1 MPALRSHAAL
11 VVALLAACAAP
22 EKSGGLD
29 PEPVVERVVISP
41 ANVALAAGDSF
52 DFSAEAE
59 LSDGSHDSLL
69 VSWASTGGIVSG
81 AGVYHAGNA
90 PGTYM
95 VIVVTPDLQHA
106 DTATVVISG
115 GTGPTLAGLTV
126 QPASVTLDPGAN
138 AGFSAVGS
146 FSDGSTA
153 AVVASWNATGGSV
166 TQAGSYHA
174 GPAAGGYRVIAS
186 HQGFTDTAL
195 VTIRDTTTPPPTL
208 TAVTVTPAT
217 VTVDPGSTTAFSAT
231 GSYSDGSS
239 GAVGASWSATGGSVS
254 QGGSYQAGATAG
266 SFRVVAAYL
275 GRADT
280 AVVSIRDTTTPPTGG
295 TVLLTE
301 GFDDAGVGSRGW
313 YDNTNPAVVATGQHG
328 GAGALQMAW
337 NVGSST
343 PVKGAAVR
351 HLFPATDRIYVSYWV
366 KYSTNWIG
374 STVDYHPHEFHVITD
389 QDGAF
394 VGPSATHLTT
404 YIEQNYQNGGVPRL
418 SIQDALNI
426 DVTKLNVNLTG
437 VTENRAVSGCNGS
450 TDGYPDSC
458 YQSGTQWRNEK
469 IWKAS
474 GPAFLPNPGP
484 GYKGDW
490 HRVEAYFQLN
500 SIQGGKGVADGIAQ
514 YWFDGQL
521 LIDHQNVLF
530 RTAQHPSMKFNQFV
544 IAPYIGTGSTVAQ
557 TMWVDDVLL
566 ATARMP

>member
-11 VVALLAACAAP
+11 AIALLAACAAP

-29 PEPVVERVVISP
+29 PEPVLERVVITP

-52 DFSAEAE
+52 DFAAVAEY
-59 LSDGSHDSLL
+59 SDGSSGSVP
-69 VSWASTGGIVSG
+69 VSWASTGGTVTG
-81 AGVYHAGNA
+81 AGVYHAGVA
-90 PGTYM
+90 AGSFM
-95 VIVVTPDLQHA
+95 VIVVTADFLHA
-106 DTATVVISG
+106 DTAVVSIAGAG
-115 GTGPTLAGLTV
+115 GPSLAGLSV
-126 QPASVTLDPGAN
+126 QPASLTLDPGAT

-146 FSDGSTA
+146 FSDGSNA

-166 TQAGSYHA
+166 TQGGSYHA
-174 GPAAGGYRVIAS
+174 GAAAGAFRVIAS
-186 HQGFTDTAL
+186 HLGFTDTAL
-195 VTIRDTTTPPPTL
+195 VTIRDTTTPAPTL
-208 TAVTVTPAT
+208 TAVTVTPAA

-239 GAVGASWSATGGSVS
+239 GAVGASWTATGGTVS

-266 SFRVVAAYL
+266 SFRVVAGYQ
-275 GRADT
+275 GHADT
-280 AVVSIRDTTTPPTGG
+280 ALVSIRDTTTPGGG

-301 GFDDAGVGSRGW
+301 GFDDASVSGRGW

-337 NVGSST
+337 ATGSTT
-343 PVKGAAVR
+343 PAKGAAVR
-351 HLFPATDRIYVSYWV
+351 HLFTATDRIYVSYWV

-374 STVDYHPHEFHVITD
+374 SGVNYHPHEFHVITD

-469 IWKAS
+469 IWKAAA
-474 GPAFLPNPGP
+474 PAFLPNPGP

-500 SIQGGKGVADGIAQ
+500 TIQGGKGVADGIAQ

-521 LIDHQNVLF
+521 LIDHQNVVF
-530 RTAQHPSMKFNQFV
+530 RTAQHPTMKFNQFV

-557 TMWVDDVLL
+557 TMWIDDVVL
-566 ATARMP
+566 ATARVP